1 MMTVEFR
8 KLAQNFAPPDWRNT
22 TRLLEDH
29 KNIGLKWWF
38 ISMMNNVARV
48 PGNVLS

>member
-8 KLAQNFAPPDWRNT
+8 KLAQNLAPLDWRNT
-22 TRLLEDH
+22 TSILEDH
-29 KNIGLKWWF
+29 NNIGLKWWF
-38 ISMMNNVARV
+38 ISMMINVARV